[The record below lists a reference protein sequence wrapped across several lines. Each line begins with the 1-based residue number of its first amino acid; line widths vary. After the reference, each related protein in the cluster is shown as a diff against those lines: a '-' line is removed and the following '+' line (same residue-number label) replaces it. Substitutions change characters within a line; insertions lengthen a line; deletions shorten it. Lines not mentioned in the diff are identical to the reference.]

1 MIPVM
6 LMVGLVA
13 GAFVRE
19 RVTWRWIALVGLAVS
34 LIFGFIVGRMN
45 LTEGFLNT
53 LLTGFAATGLSMANF
68 VVGALVSVLLRWV
81 ATMLLRQSA

>member
-1 MIPVM
+1 M

-19 RVTWRWIALVGLAVS
+19 RVTWRWIALVALVGLAVS

>member
-1 MIPVM
+1 M